1 MITKLLSNSVSLL
14 LICGVVSASALAVED
29 SALLNVLVKKGILT
43 TQEALLLR
51 DEMADESEKT
61 VIDTVSGGKLTT
73 ALSIYGR
80 VQLQHVNFSSDGA
93 GVAHTNHFLGRRI
106 RLGVKAQLGEHW
118 VTDLNYEYGAQIID
132 RLLVAYL
139 TEIGN
144 TPVSVGFGIRKVNFG
159 LEENKS
165 SSRLKAI
172 ERSGTTRYFVEANNG
187 RRLGAGKQRV
197 GVFFDAYNA
206 ARSGKSTGFYYGV
219 AITNPELPI
228 GVAGAISAGTAL
240 TNEFAFWADAGY
252 TGQLDS
258 VSYRIGAAGGYL
270 PNQGGPQAL
279 VGRDGSDLQVFSI
292 YGDFKAGAFSLAT
305 EFLTSSM
312 DDGAAVGVDA
322 SPWGV
327 WVEPSY
333 MVSDNF
339 EFTARASYTDSDGRG
354 IRVSDGVRS
363 ARASLVGDNL
373 TEVFIGFS
381 YYILGND
388 LKIQTGYVRGWADK
402 NGTEEK
408 SDGIRSTL
416 AVNF

>member
-1 MITKLLSNSVSLL
+1 MTTKILRKLITLFFVCS
-14 LICGVVSASALAVED
+14 GVAVTALAVDD

-43 TQEALLLR
+43 TEEAMLLK
-51 DEMADESEKT
+51 DEMSNEAEAT
-61 VIDTVSGGKLTT
+61 IVDTVSGGKKTT

-80 VQLQHVNFSSDGA
+80 LQFQHVNFDSDGA
-93 GVAHTNHFLGRRI
+93 GVPHRNHFFARRI
-106 RLGVKAQLGEHW
+106 RLGVKAQMGENW
-118 VTDLNYEYGAQIID
+118 VADLNYEYGAQNID
-132 RLLVAYL
+132 RMLVAYL
-139 TEIGN
+139 TELGDV
-144 TPVSVGFGIRKVNFG
+144 PVSVGFGLRKVNFG

-187 RRLGAGKQRV
+187 RRLGAGKQRI
-197 GVFFDAYNA
+197 GVFFDAHTA
-206 ARSGKSTGFYYGV
+206 ARSGKSTGFYTGA
-219 AITNPELPI
+219 AITNPELPL
-228 GVAGAISAGTAL
+228 GTLGAINAGTEQ

-252 TGQLDS
+252 TGQVDGL
-258 VSYRIGAAGGYL
+258 SYRLGAAGGFL
-270 PNQGGPQAL
+270 PNQGGARQQ
-279 VGRDGSDLQVFSI
+279 RGSDLTVFSV
-292 YGDFKAGAFSLAT
+292 YGDFKAGPFSLAT
-305 EFLTSSM
+305 EFMTSSM
-312 DDGAAVGVDA
+312 DDGALDGSDA

-333 MVSDNF
+333 LVSDNL

-363 ARASLVGDNL
+363 ARASLTGDNL

-388 LKIQTGYVRGWADK
+388 LKVQTGYVRGWSEK
-402 NGTEEK
+402 NGVKETT
-408 SDGIRSTL
+408 DGLRSAL

>member
-1 MITKLLSNSVSLL
+1 MTTKLLRKIVSLFV
-14 LICGVVSASALAVED
+14 ICSGFSATAIAADD

-61 VIDTVSGGKLTT
+61 IVDTVSGGKKTT

-80 VQLQHVNFSSDGA
+80 LQLQHINFDSDGP
-93 GVAHTNHFLGRRI
+93 GVAHTNHFLARRI
-106 RLGVKAQLGEHW
+106 RLGVQAQLGENW
-118 VTDLNYEYGAQIID
+118 ITDLNYEFGAENID
-132 RLLVAYL
+132 RLLIAYL
-139 TEIGN
+139 TKMGD
-144 TPVSVGFGIRKVNFG
+144 TPVSLSFGIRKVNFG

-172 ERSGTTRYFVEANNG
+172 ERSGATRYFVEANNG

-197 GVFFDAYNA
+197 GIFFD
-206 ARSGKSTGFYYGV
+206 ARSGKSTGFYYG
-219 AITNPELPI
+219 ASITNPELPI
-228 GVAGAISAGTAL
+228 GGIGAISAGTEL
-240 TNEFAFWADAGY
+240 TNEFALWADAGY

-258 VSYRIGAAGGYL
+258 ISYRIGAAGGYL

-279 VGRDGSDLQVFSI
+279 IGRDGSDLQVFSV
-292 YGDFKAGAFSLAT
+292 YGDFKAGAFSVAT

-312 DDGAAVGVDA
+312 DDGAAVGTDA

-327 WVEPSY
+327 WIEPSY
-333 MVSDNF
+333 MVNDRF
-339 EFTARASYTDSDGRG
+339 EVTARASYTDSDGRG

-388 LKIQTGYVRGWADK
+388 LKLQTGYVRGWAEK
-402 NGTEEK
+402 NGVKEE
-408 SDGIRSTL
+408 SDGVRSAL